1 MTQLPKAK
9 YRKDY
14 QEPEFAITDVDL
26 TFNLH
31 PTETRVTSVLKVVR
45 QGDHAKP
52 LVLDEHRQ
60 LHHRARVSA
69 KDGPTEVS
77 SVLRD
82 SPLGPL

>member
-14 QEPEFAITDVDL
+14 QEPEFTITDVDL

-45 QGDHAKP
+45 QGDHTKP
-52 LVLDEHRQ
+52 LVLDGEQ
-60 LHHRARVSA
+60 LTLLSLKV
-69 KDGPTEVS
+69 DGEDVAE
-77 SVLRD
+77 D
-82 SPLGPL
+82 SYECN